1 MGARERGRKGGA
13 GSASG
18 ETAPLPDLTA
28 SVEDYLKA
36 IYELSRETGS
46 AVTTEVASRLA
57 VATASVSAMVRR
69 LTGQGLVSHER
80 YGALR
85 LTKKGRAVALQTVR
99 RHRVIEAYLV
109 AALGYGWDE
118 VHEEAERLE
127 HAASPELINRMAAA
141 IGEPAVDPHGAPI
154 PTAHGKLEERK
165 DRRLGELAP
174 GESARI
180 VQVEDEEPELLR
192 YLAAMR
198 VVPGATVRCLAK
210 EPYDGPI
217 TIRVGSKNHIIG
229 PPLAARVFV
238 SAP

>member
-1 MGARERGRKGGA
+1 MP
-13 GSASG
+13 
-18 ETAPLPDLTA
+18 TYTT

-36 IYELSRETGS
+36 IYELSRESGAAATN
-46 AVTTEVASRLA
+46 EVAARLT
-57 VATASVSAMVRR
+57 VAPASVSAMMRR
-69 LTGQGLVSHER
+69 LTGQGLVAHER

-85 LTKKGRAVALQTVR
+85 LTKKGRTVALQLVR

-109 AALGYGWDE
+109 TALGYGWDE

-154 PTAHGKLEERK
+154 PTAHGKLEEPRH
-165 DRRLGELAP
+165 RRLGDLVP
-174 GESARI
+174 GEQARI
-180 VQVEDEEPELLR
+180 VQVEDEDPELLR
-192 YLAAMR
+192 YLASMR
-198 VVPGATVRCLAK
+198 FVPGATVRCMK
-210 EPYDGPI
+210 KDPYDGPI
-217 TIRVGSKNHIIG
+217 TIRVGAKNHIIG